1 MLSEPMLDAAP
12 VGGIAVPE
20 APELVPELL
29 LEPLPEGMLEPAGG
43 VDVIVDG
50 LVDGGLI
57 GAGLDVDVS
66 STFFP
71 QAPRANKA
79 ESATTATAGLKCGEF
94 MGVPFKDGWEKTS
107 TVQQSTE
114 INHVF
119 R

>member
-12 VGGIAVPE
+12 VGDIAVPE
-20 APELVPELL
+20 EPELVPELL

-43 VDVIVDG
+43 VDGIVDG

-57 GAGLDVDVS
+57 GAGLDVS

-71 QAPRANKA
+71 QAPRANNA

-94 MGVPFKDGWEKTS
+94 MGVPFKDGWKKTS
-107 TVQQSTE
+107 TFQQSTE
-114 INHVF
+114 IDDVF